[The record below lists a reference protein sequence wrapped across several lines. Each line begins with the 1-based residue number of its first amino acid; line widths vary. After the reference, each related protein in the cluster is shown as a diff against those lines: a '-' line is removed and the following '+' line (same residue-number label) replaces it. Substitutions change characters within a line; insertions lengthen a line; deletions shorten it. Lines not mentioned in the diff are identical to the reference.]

1 MTAANREDELSN
13 LTETSLIVFLK
24 HNKTNL
30 GQGYINF
37 TKRMNDQTK
46 KLYPILFGSFLVPYD
61 CHNK

>member
-46 KLYPILFGSFLVPYD
+46 KVISYFVWVIFGAI
-61 CHNK
+61 

>member
-1 MTAANREDELSN
+1 MTAANREDKLSN

-37 TKRMNDQTK
+37 TKCMNDQTTK
-46 KLYPILFGSFLVPYD
+46 VISFYVWVIFD
-61 CHNK
+61 AI